1 MNLCERTTAVGES
14 LAKGLEKGSDFLM
27 NGFCCERVGEEVFS
41 TKHVI
46 QRFMITR
53 RKVGER
59 FAKMWRKQW
68 LQIRNDSPLLI
79 LFLDVSSRNSAKGL
93 AKEVVG

>member
-1 MNLCERTTAVGES
+1 MNLCERKTAVGES
-14 LAKGLEKGSDFLM
+14 LAKGLEKGSEFLM
-27 NGFCCERVGEEVFS
+27 NGFCCVRVGEEAFS
-41 TKHVI
+41 
-46 QRFMITR
+46 RFLITR

-68 LQIRNDSPLLI
+68 LQIRNDSSLLI
-79 LFLDVSSRNSAKGL
+79 LFLDDLIDVSSRNSAKGL

>member
-1 MNLCERTTAVGES
+1 MNLCERKTAVGES

-27 NGFCCERVGEEVFS
+27 NGFCCKRD
-41 TKHVI
+41 VI

-79 LFLDVSSRNSAKGL
+79 HADTFLRCK
-93 AKEVVG
+93 